1 MAVRQCPKCELRF
14 RSESEYH
21 DHLRM
26 EHGVDP
32 RSLDPIRY
40 GRSSEQ
46 EPIYP
51 DFVEKDA
58 SGGGPRKVMIVSN
71 AALRASDLQQTL
83 VSAASDESTVYRLV
97 VPAVESSPLTGE
109 HSAFATVGEVAHP
122 EEHKLSGD
130 VLAEHRCDEA
140 VKRLRAEGLEI
151 DGVVG
156 DADPLRAI
164 DSALKSFRA
173 SEVILATLPRA
184 RSGWLDADLPKQVRR
199 RYGVA
204 VTVLEAT

>member
-1 MAVRQCPKCELRF
+1 MAVRHCPKCELRF
-14 RSESEYH
+14 RSGSEYH

-40 GRSSEQ
+40 GGSAEQ

-51 DFVEKDA
+51 DLVEKDT
-58 SGGGPRKVMIVSN
+58 SSDGPRKVLVVSN

-83 VSAASDESTVYRLV
+83 ISAAGSESTVYRLV

-109 HSAFATVGEVAHP
+109 HSAYDTVGEIAHP

-130 VLAEHRCDEA
+130 TLAEHRRDEA
-140 VKRLRAEGLEI
+140 VARLRAEGLEI

-156 DADPLRAI
+156 NADPLRAI
-164 DSALKSFRA
+164 ESALESFKA

-184 RSGWLDADLPKQVRR
+184 RSGWLDADLPTQVER